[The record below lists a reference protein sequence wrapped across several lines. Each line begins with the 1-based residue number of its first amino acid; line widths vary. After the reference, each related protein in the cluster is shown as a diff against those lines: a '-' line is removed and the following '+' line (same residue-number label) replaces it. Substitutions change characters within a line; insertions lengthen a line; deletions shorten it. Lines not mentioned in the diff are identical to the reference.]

1 MQAGYLM
8 GKGAKLQLT
17 DKDGDNA
24 LHWAGFKGKYRS
36 QLLVYF
42 KQLLINQHL
51 LQFTLLGIRNQT
63 RSTLNVYDDFID

>member
-1 MQAGYLM
+1 MLAGYLM

-51 LQFTLLGIRNQT
+51 LQCVILGIKNQT
-63 RSTLNVYDDFID
+63 SPMLNFYDDFID

>member
-1 MQAGYLM
+1 MLAGYLM

-36 QLLVYF
+36 
-42 KQLLINQHL
+42 
-51 LQFTLLGIRNQT
+51 
-63 RSTLNVYDDFID
+63 

>member
-1 MQAGYLM
+1 MAGVSMVWQTLTITNHHSCFTIACYCIIRFLGKTMLAGYLM

-36 QLLVYF
+36 
-42 KQLLINQHL
+42 
-51 LQFTLLGIRNQT
+51 
-63 RSTLNVYDDFID
+63 